1 MLEYNTQKEK
11 LVLPEYGRNVQQ
23 MVDHCMTIEDR
34 EERNRCATAIVDIM
48 RNLFSHQRDM
58 EDFNKRKISG
68 STPLKDFPERY
79 NGLISDLN
87 EKITNLENALDK
99 KNTEI
104 DNLKK
109 TITSLEADLKAS
121 FSAWFGQK
129 MKEFEDTFEKKI
141 N

>member
-1 MLEYNTQKEK
+1 MN
-11 LVLPEYGRNVQQ
+11 
-23 MVDHCMTIEDR
+23 
-34 EERNRCATAIVDIM
+34 
-48 RNLFSHQRDM
+48 
-58 EDFNKRKISG
+58 FNDRKISG

-87 EKITNLENALDK
+87 SKITDLENALDK

-104 DNLKK
+104 LNLKK
-109 TITSLEADLKAS
+109 TITSLEANLKAS

-129 MKEFEDTFEKKI
+129 MKEFEDTFEKKT

>member
-1 MLEYNTQKEK
+1 MNF
-11 LVLPEYGRNVQQ
+11 NN
-23 MVDHCMTIEDR
+23 R
-34 EERNRCATAIVDIM
+34 E
-48 RNLFSHQRDM
+48 
-58 EDFNKRKISG
+58 ISG

-87 EKITNLENALDK
+87 VKITELEDALDK

-109 TITSLEADLKAS
+109 TITSLEANLKAS

>member
-1 MLEYNTQKEK
+1 MN
-11 LVLPEYGRNVQQ
+11 
-23 MVDHCMTIEDR
+23 
-34 EERNRCATAIVDIM
+34 
-48 RNLFSHQRDM
+48 
-58 EDFNKRKISG
+58 FNDRKISG
-68 STPLKDFPERY
+68 ETPLKKFPERY

-87 EKITNLENALDK
+87 VKITELEDALDK

-109 TITSLEADLKAS
+109 TITSLEANLKAS

>member
-1 MLEYNTQKEK
+1 MNF
-11 LVLPEYGRNVQQ
+11 N
-23 MVDHCMTIEDR
+23 DR
-34 EERNRCATAIVDIM
+34 E
-48 RNLFSHQRDM
+48 
-58 EDFNKRKISG
+58 ISG

-87 EKITNLENALDK
+87 VKITELEDALDK

-109 TITSLEADLKAS
+109 TITSLEANLKAS

-129 MKEFEDTFEKKI
+129 MKEFEDTFEKKT

>member
-1 MLEYNTQKEK
+1 MN
-11 LVLPEYGRNVQQ
+11 
-23 MVDHCMTIEDR
+23 
-34 EERNRCATAIVDIM
+34 
-48 RNLFSHQRDM
+48 
-58 EDFNKRKISG
+58 FNDRKISG

-87 EKITNLENALDK
+87 SKITELERLLNER
-99 KNTEI
+99 NTEI
-104 DNLKK
+104 INLK
-109 TITSLEADLKAS
+109 TMITSLEANLKAS

>member
-1 MLEYNTQKEK
+1 MNF
-11 LVLPEYGRNVQQ
+11 NN
-23 MVDHCMTIEDR
+23 R
-34 EERNRCATAIVDIM
+34 E
-48 RNLFSHQRDM
+48 
-58 EDFNKRKISG
+58 ISG
-68 STPLKDFPERY
+68 ETPLKKFPEIY

-109 TITSLEADLKAS
+109 TISSLEADLKAS
-121 FSAWFGQK
+121 FSAWFDQK
-129 MKEFEDTFEKKI
+129 MSEFEDILEKKT

>member
-1 MLEYNTQKEK
+1 MNF
-11 LVLPEYGRNVQQ
+11 N
-23 MVDHCMTIEDR
+23 DR
-34 EERNRCATAIVDIM
+34 E
-48 RNLFSHQRDM
+48 
-58 EDFNKRKISG
+58 ISG

-87 EKITNLENALDK
+87 DKITDLEKALDK

-109 TITSLEADLKAS
+109 TITSLEANLKAS

-129 MKEFEDTFEKKI
+129 MKEFEDTFEKKT

>member
-1 MLEYNTQKEK
+1 MNF
-11 LVLPEYGRNVQQ
+11 NN
-23 MVDHCMTIEDR
+23 R
-34 EERNRCATAIVDIM
+34 E
-48 RNLFSHQRDM
+48 
-58 EDFNKRKISG
+58 ISG
-68 STPLKDFPERY
+68 ETPLKKFPEIY

-129 MKEFEDTFEKKI
+129 MSEFEDILGKKTK
-141 N
+141 

>member
-1 MLEYNTQKEK
+1 MN
-11 LVLPEYGRNVQQ
+11 
-23 MVDHCMTIEDR
+23 
-34 EERNRCATAIVDIM
+34 
-48 RNLFSHQRDM
+48 
-58 EDFNKRKISG
+58 FNDRKISG
-68 STPLKDFPERY
+68 ETPLKKFPERY

-109 TITSLEADLKAS
+109 TITSLEANLKAS

-129 MKEFEDTFEKKI
+129 MDEFENTFEKKT

>member
-1 MLEYNTQKEK
+1 MNF
-11 LVLPEYGRNVQQ
+11 NN
-23 MVDHCMTIEDR
+23 R
-34 EERNRCATAIVDIM
+34 E
-48 RNLFSHQRDM
+48 
-58 EDFNKRKISG
+58 ISG
-68 STPLKDFPERY
+68 ETPLKKFPERY

-87 EKITNLENALDK
+87 IKITELEDALDK

>member
-1 MLEYNTQKEK
+1 MN
-11 LVLPEYGRNVQQ
+11 
-23 MVDHCMTIEDR
+23 
-34 EERNRCATAIVDIM
+34 
-48 RNLFSHQRDM
+48 
-58 EDFNKRKISG
+58 FNDRKISG
-68 STPLKDFPERY
+68 ENPLKKFPERY

-121 FSAWFGQK
+121 FSAWFDQK
-129 MKEFEDTFEKKI
+129 MKEFEDTFEKKTK
-141 N
+141 

>member
-1 MLEYNTQKEK
+1 
-11 LVLPEYGRNVQQ
+11 
-23 MVDHCMTIEDR
+23 
-34 EERNRCATAIVDIM
+34 
-48 RNLFSHQRDM
+48 M

-87 EKITNLENALDK
+87 STITELERLLDK

-109 TITSLEADLKAS
+109 TITSLETDLKAS
-121 FSAWFGQK
+121 FSAWFDQK
-129 MKEFEDTFEKKI
+129 MGEFEDTFEKKI

>member
-1 MLEYNTQKEK
+1 MNF
-11 LVLPEYGRNVQQ
+11 N
-23 MVDHCMTIEDR
+23 DR
-34 EERNRCATAIVDIM
+34 E
-48 RNLFSHQRDM
+48 
-58 EDFNKRKISG
+58 ISG

>member
-1 MLEYNTQKEK
+1 
-11 LVLPEYGRNVQQ
+11 
-23 MVDHCMTIEDR
+23 
-34 EERNRCATAIVDIM
+34 
-48 RNLFSHQRDM
+48 M

-87 EKITNLENALDK
+87 STIKNLEKEINE

-109 TITSLEADLKAS
+109 TITSLEANLKAS
-121 FSAWFGQK
+121 FGAWFGQK
-129 MKEFEDTFEKKI
+129 MKEFEDTFEKKT

>member
-1 MLEYNTQKEK
+1 MNF
-11 LVLPEYGRNVQQ
+11 NN
-23 MVDHCMTIEDR
+23 R
-34 EERNRCATAIVDIM
+34 E
-48 RNLFSHQRDM
+48 
-58 EDFNKRKISG
+58 ISG
-68 STPLKDFPERY
+68 ETSLKKFPEIY

-121 FSAWFGQK
+121 FSAWFDQK
-129 MKEFEDTFEKKI
+129 MSEFEDILGKKTK
-141 N
+141 

>member
-1 MLEYNTQKEK
+1 MNF
-11 LVLPEYGRNVQQ
+11 NN
-23 MVDHCMTIEDR
+23 R
-34 EERNRCATAIVDIM
+34 E
-48 RNLFSHQRDM
+48 
-58 EDFNKRKISG
+58 ISG
-68 STPLKDFPERY
+68 ETPLKKFPEIY

-109 TITSLEADLKAS
+109 TITSLEANLKAS

-129 MKEFEDTFEKKI
+129 MKEFEDTFEKKTK
-141 N
+141 

>member
-1 MLEYNTQKEK
+1 MNF
-11 LVLPEYGRNVQQ
+11 NN
-23 MVDHCMTIEDR
+23 R
-34 EERNRCATAIVDIM
+34 E
-48 RNLFSHQRDM
+48 
-58 EDFNKRKISG
+58 ISG

-87 EKITNLENALDK
+87 DKITDLENALDK

-109 TITSLEADLKAS
+109 TITSLEANLKAS

-129 MKEFEDTFEKKI
+129 MTEFENTFEKKT

>member
-1 MLEYNTQKEK
+1 MNF
-11 LVLPEYGRNVQQ
+11 NN
-23 MVDHCMTIEDR
+23 R
-34 EERNRCATAIVDIM
+34 E
-48 RNLFSHQRDM
+48 
-58 EDFNKRKISG
+58 ISG
-68 STPLKDFPERY
+68 ETPLKKFPEIY

-121 FSAWFGQK
+121 FSAWFDQK
-129 MKEFEDTFEKKI
+129 MSEFEDILEKKI

>member
-1 MLEYNTQKEK
+1 
-11 LVLPEYGRNVQQ
+11 
-23 MVDHCMTIEDR
+23 
-34 EERNRCATAIVDIM
+34 
-48 RNLFSHQRDM
+48 M

-68 STPLKDFPERY
+68 ETPLKKFPERY

-87 EKITNLENALDK
+87 VKITELEDALDK

-121 FSAWFGQK
+121 FSAWFDQK
-129 MKEFEDTFEKKI
+129 MKEFEDTFEKKTK
-141 N
+141 